1 MSSISTRKIKDCS
14 GCNACAEAC
23 PKHCI
28 KMTFD
33 KKGFLYPKVDTAD
46 CIDCGTCENICPFE
60 DGNIEL
66 NPPTIA
72 YAAWNKEKKTYLA
85 SSSGGAAYVFSS
97 HVIKQGGVVYG
108 CSSEGLLIRHI
119 RVDSLPELPRLQGSY
134 YIQSDV
140 RGLFCQ
146 VKAD

>member
-1 MSSISTRKIKDCS
+1 MSSIATRKTKDCS

-66 NPPTIA
+66 NPP
-72 YAAWNKEKKTYLA
+72 
-85 SSSGGAAYVFSS
+85 
-97 HVIKQGGVVYG
+97 
-108 CSSEGLLIRHI
+108 LLLMPHGTRKRKLILPVHPAGRHMCFH
-119 RVDSLPELPRLQGSY
+119 LML
-134 YIQSDV
+134 
-140 RGLFCQ
+140 
-146 VKAD
+146 

>member
-1 MSSISTRKIKDCS
+1 
-14 GCNACAEAC
+14 
-23 PKHCI
+23 
-28 KMTFD
+28 MTFD

-97 HVIKQGGVVYG
+97 HVIKQEESSTDVLPKDCSFAIYG
-108 CSSEGLLIRHI
+108 
-119 RVDSLPELPRLQGSY
+119 
-134 YIQSDV
+134 
-140 RGLFCQ
+140 
-146 VKAD
+146 